1 MRDDIVNGDH
11 GGEAAARENLKRQA
25 EFCFSPRPHPLLLQ
39 RLVIPRRLIS
49 DNAGYPIVADNQR
62 GKRVIMYD
70 SGEGSHPERSTFKL
84 MVTADSLLI
93 RQRGK

>member
-1 MRDDIVNGDH
+1 MVIM

-25 EFCFSPRPHPLLLQ
+25 ELLLAAASPPTTPKA
-39 RLVIPRRLIS
+39 LVIPRRLIS
-49 DNAGYPIVADNQR
+49 GYADYPIVADNQR

-70 SGEGSHPERSTFKL
+70 SGEGSHPGRSTFKL